1 MTTETAI
8 TTISDK
14 FSAVWALV
22 QPLPEEQ
29 RIQAQDAI
37 IRAYEHV
44 TDNIQALL
52 TLTDEISAQ
61 RDNAIEEIAY
71 IQKHRGHIS
80 YDDVARD
87 MSREIEDITYEDA
100 RNIVDVLTG
109 MSEANI
115 SSWDVMDVREAMRN
129 LADHINETLEL
140 EALEAELELAE
151 QNDI

>member
-1 MTTETAI
+1 MTTETSI
-8 TTISDK
+8 STISDK
-14 FSAVWALV
+14 FSVVWALV

-37 IRAYEHV
+37 IRAYEQA

-61 RDNAIEEIAY
+61 RDNAIKEIAY
-71 IQKHRGHIS
+71 IRQHRGHIS

-87 MSREIEDITYEDA
+87 MSMEIDDLTYDDA

-109 MSEANI
+109 QSDANI
-115 SSWDVMDVREAMRN
+115 SSWDIMDVREALRRM
-129 LADHINETLEL
+129 ADNIKEVIEL
-140 EALEAELELAE
+140 EALEAELAE
-151 QNDI
+151 E